1 MNKFLSLMKITLID
15 QFNLNKLFKKDK
27 LISKIFVLLLIIL
40 VYALV
45 GFYFGMVFYGIG
57 TMLVEV
63 SGPEPILTVGILMSS
78 LILIITTMT
87 KANAYL
93 FRAKDFELLS
103 SLSIPLS
110 TIVLTKISSFLIFSY
125 VSLAILYIPLLV
137 TYAMLATTTFIFWVI
152 AIIGFFI
159 LPLLI
164 ISIFSVVSYLL
175 SLVVSKFKY
184 KNAISIIFSLLAFV
198 AIMVFSFT
206 FTNFD
211 ETTDFNNLLIS
222 INNSLKYIYYPGYLL
237 KEALLGSNLNILWF
251 ILLGLVPFIIFV
263 FYTSKVYVYVNSKLK
278 HNRVSTKFNDKMI
291 SKNKSGSFMS
301 LLKLEFKKFF
311 SIPLYVMNSL
321 TGSLLI
327 VVMSFSIIFTG
338 GVDSIISEVGPT
350 VVMAIILAL
359 ILFMGGMT
367 ATTTSTISLE
377 GKSLWILKS
386 LPVSE
391 TKIFWSKILVDASF
405 TFIAALIV
413 TIMGAILVNAPI
425 LITILIIV
433 ASLIYALFKAILG
446 LLINLKF
453 YRLDWDL
460 PVKVIKQG
468 LSVFVMMVVGILSA
482 TLIVFF
488 AYFLLVKVNLSIDL
502 VILLITT
509 LYLIFLVVE
518 LFILIKLAPKWF
530 REIKN

>member
-1 MNKFLSLMKITLID
+1 
-15 QFNLNKLFKKDK
+15 
-27 LISKIFVLLLIIL
+27 
-40 VYALV
+40 
-45 GFYFGMVFYGIG
+45 
-57 TMLVEV
+57 
-63 SGPEPILTVGILMSS
+63 
-78 LILIITTMT
+78 
-87 KANAYL
+87 
-93 FRAKDFELLS
+93 
-103 SLSIPLS
+103 
-110 TIVLTKISSFLIFSY
+110 
-125 VSLAILYIPLLV
+125 
-137 TYAMLATTTFIFWVI
+137 
-152 AIIGFFI
+152 
-159 LPLLI
+159 
-164 ISIFSVVSYLL
+164 
-175 SLVVSKFKY
+175 
-184 KNAISIIFSLLAFV
+184 
-198 AIMVFSFT
+198 
-206 FTNFD
+206 
-211 ETTDFNNLLIS
+211 
-222 INNSLKYIYYPGYLL
+222 
-237 KEALLGSNLNILWF
+237 
-251 ILLGLVPFIIFV
+251 
-263 FYTSKVYVYVNSKLK
+263 
-278 HNRVSTKFNDKMI
+278 
-291 SKNKSGSFMS
+291 MS

-413 TIMGAILVNAPI
+413 TIIGAILVNAPI

>member
-1 MNKFLSLMKITLID
+1 
-15 QFNLNKLFKKDK
+15 
-27 LISKIFVLLLIIL
+27 
-40 VYALV
+40 
-45 GFYFGMVFYGIG
+45 
-57 TMLVEV
+57 
-63 SGPEPILTVGILMSS
+63 
-78 LILIITTMT
+78 
-87 KANAYL
+87 
-93 FRAKDFELLS
+93 
-103 SLSIPLS
+103 
-110 TIVLTKISSFLIFSY
+110 
-125 VSLAILYIPLLV
+125 
-137 TYAMLATTTFIFWVI
+137 
-152 AIIGFFI
+152 
-159 LPLLI
+159 
-164 ISIFSVVSYLL
+164 
-175 SLVVSKFKY
+175 
-184 KNAISIIFSLLAFV
+184 
-198 AIMVFSFT
+198 
-206 FTNFD
+206 
-211 ETTDFNNLLIS
+211 
-222 INNSLKYIYYPGYLL
+222 
-237 KEALLGSNLNILWF
+237 
-251 ILLGLVPFIIFV
+251 
-263 FYTSKVYVYVNSKLK
+263 
-278 HNRVSTKFNDKMI
+278 
-291 SKNKSGSFMS
+291 
-301 LLKLEFKKFF
+301 
-311 SIPLYVMNSL
+311 
-321 TGSLLI
+321 
-327 VVMSFSIIFTG
+327 
-338 GVDSIISEVGPT
+338 
-350 VVMAIILAL
+350 MAIILAL

-367 ATTTSTISLE
+367 STTTSTISLE

-413 TIMGAILVNAPI
+413 TIIGAILVNAPI

-488 AYFLLVKVNLSIDL
+488 GYFLLVKVNLSIDL